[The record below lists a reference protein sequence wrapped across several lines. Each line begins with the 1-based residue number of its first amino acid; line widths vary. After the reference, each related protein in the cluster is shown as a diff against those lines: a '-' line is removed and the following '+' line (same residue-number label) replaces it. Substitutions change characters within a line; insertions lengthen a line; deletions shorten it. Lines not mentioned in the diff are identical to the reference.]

1 MDGMPYVNGT
11 CEQIET
17 TCNCCDAPSQVHLV
31 CTPERLPQIQ
41 TPADPEPEEDRNID
55 VRCEEVRCVSRK
67 EDLITIDED
76 EECRPERTPDG
87 EAGLQRAPV
96 CELTAIEAL
105 NFVTT
110 P

>member
-1 MDGMPYVNGT
+1 MSKLRQRATAVTHRNK
-11 CEQIET
+11 
-17 TCNCCDAPSQVHLV
+17 VHLV
-31 CTPERLPQIQ
+31 GTPERPAHIQ
-41 TPADPEPEEDRNID
+41 TPTDPEPEEERDVD
-55 VRCEEVRCVSRK
+55 VRCEEVRCIPHK
-67 EDLITIDED
+67 EDLVAIDED
-76 EECRPERTPDG
+76 EERRPESTPDG

>member
-1 MDGMPYVNGT
+1 MQGCATAVTHRYK
-11 CEQIET
+11 
-17 TCNCCDAPSQVHLV
+17 VHLV
-31 CTPERLPQIQ
+31 CTPERPAHIQ
-41 TPADPEPEEDRNID
+41 TPTDPEPEEERNVD
-55 VRCEEVRCVSRK
+55 VRCEEVRCVPLK
-67 EDLITIDED
+67 EDLVTVDED

-87 EAGLQRAPV
+87 EAGLPRAPV